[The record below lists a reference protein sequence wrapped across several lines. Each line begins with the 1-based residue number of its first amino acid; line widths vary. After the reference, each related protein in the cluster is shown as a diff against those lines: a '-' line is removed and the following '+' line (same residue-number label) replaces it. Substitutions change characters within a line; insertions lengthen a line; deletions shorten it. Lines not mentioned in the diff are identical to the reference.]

1 MRENLGIMSI
11 RSKMESMVF
20 STCINK
26 YIYIFFALLKK
37 LCRFCETIQIS
48 ASFIKKRKKKIS
60 YMYLFIHASCNAIDS
75 IFIGG
80 LPNLTSD
87 IHNPRIFSLNPM
99 ITCPITDIAI
109 DVFFPAEPL

>member
-1 MRENLGIMSI
+1 
-11 RSKMESMVF
+11 
-20 STCINK
+20 
-26 YIYIFFALLKK
+26 
-37 LCRFCETIQIS
+37 
-48 ASFIKKRKKKIS
+48 
-60 YMYLFIHASCNAIDS
+60 MYLFIHASCNAIDS

-109 DVFFPAEPL
+109 DVFFLLNLSKSIFIRMYIKNKLCLFNA